1 MALSEVFP
9 PETSKTIERPGR
21 KTRIARTLIPITAR
35 ELVEW
40 TYAVQRAQAVREITL
55 EPAGRSQTGIV
66 VDLLTEYAALGCKID
81 RSGNA
86 VAMWGET
93 KCHEDAITVHHA
105 VSDLPWRTQM
115 LLIDQGRQRQA
126 PDWSPKTFPLT
137 CVPVRGNGGKPKGIY
152 LGSGNKHVG
161 SEISYEGDWPS
172 RDIAKEAGI
181 AVEAHKRLWAD
192 PANWPAVRVR
202 RREQPSVAQHAWSD
216 EPFRRCADEV
226 LERAREIYRQ
236 WYDGLRLLRNR
247 LDWDGPRG
255 LARYRIAGLGAAY
268 EPWRA

>member
-9 PETSKTIERPGR
+9 PESSKIIERPGR
-21 KTRIARTLIPITAR
+21 KTASTKIPITAR

-40 TYAVQRAQAVREITL
+40 TYAVQRAQGVRDITL
-55 EPAGRSQTGIV
+55 EPQGRSQTGIV
-66 VDLLTEYAALGCKID
+66 VDLMTEYAALGCKID

-93 KCHEDAITVHHA
+93 KCHEDAITVHGA
-105 VSDLPWRTQM
+105 VRDLRWRTQE
-115 LLIDQGRQRQA
+115 LLIEHGRQRQV
-126 PDWSPKTFPLT
+126 PDWSPKTFPLA

-152 LGSGNKHVG
+152 LNSGNKRVG
-161 SEISYEGDWPS
+161 SEITYVGDWPS
-172 RDIAKEAGI
+172 RDF
-181 AVEAHKRLWAD
+181 AVEARIAGDAHKRLWAD
-192 PANWPAVRVR
+192 PANWPAMRIR
-202 RREQPSVAQHAWSD
+202 RRERQMAAEHSWCD

-226 LERAREIYRQ
+226 LALAREVYRQ
-236 WYDGLRLLRNR
+236 WYEGLRALRDGLEAAGL
-247 LDWDGPRG
+247 RG